1 MLNPFDTYFWTT
13 IALLSFF
20 ILLLYF
26 KVPSLIAKSLDER
39 SNAIRKELE
48 DARKLREEAQKL
60 VADYKQRS
68 QNAEAIA
75 KEIVAQAEKEAKIA
89 TAEARRALREELDRR
104 SKSLEEKIL
113 RAERQAIEEV
123 RSFAVDVALDAVE
136 KIVQTKLTEQEAKNL
151 IDSGLQE
158 LKQRLN

>member
-20 ILLLYF
+20 ALLLYF
-26 KVPSLIAKSLDER
+26 KVPALIAKSLDDR

-48 DARKLREEAQKL
+48 DAKKLREEAQKL
-60 VADYKQRS
+60 LSDYKLRS
-68 QNAEAIA
+68 LNAEKLAN
-75 KEIVAQAEKEAKIA
+75 EIITQAENEAKNA
-89 TAEARRALREELDRR
+89 TIEARRTLKEELDRR
-104 SKSLEEKIL
+104 SKSLEEKIA

-123 RSFAVDVALDAVE
+123 RSFAVDVALSTVE
-136 KIVQTKLTEQEAKNL
+136 KIVQTKLSEQEAKSL

-158 LKQRLN
+158 LKHRLN

>member
-13 IALLSFF
+13 IALFSFF

-26 KVPSLIAKSLDER
+26 KVPALIANSLDER
-39 SNAIRKELE
+39 ANAIRKELE

-60 VADYKQRS
+60 LADYKERS
-68 QNAEAIA
+68 QNADKIA
-75 KEIVAQAEKEAKIA
+75 KEIITQAENEAKLA
-89 TAEARRALREELDRR
+89 TTEARRALKEELDRR
-104 SKSLEEKIL
+104 TKSLEEKIV

-123 RSFAVDVALDAVE
+123 RSFAVDLALSTVE
-136 KIVQTKLTEQEAKNL
+136 KIVQTKITEQEAKSL

>member
-13 IALLSFF
+13 IALFSFF

-26 KVPSLIAKSLDER
+26 KVPALIANSLDER
-39 SNAIRKELE
+39 ANAIRKELE

-60 VADYKQRS
+60 LADYKERS
-68 QNAEAIA
+68 QNADKIA
-75 KEIVAQAEKEAKIA
+75 KEIITQAENEAKLA
-89 TAEARRALREELDRR
+89 TTEARRALKEELDRR
-104 SKSLEEKIL
+104 TKSLEEKIL

-123 RSFAVDVALDAVE
+123 RSFAVDLALSTVE
-136 KIVQTKLTEQEAKNL
+136 KIVQTKITEQEAKSL